1 MKKIIMM
8 LLAVLLLATG
18 CSSTSSTTSAETKT
32 GKANGFGG
40 LVEVTVTL
48 EGDKITGLDVSADS
62 ETPNIGGAA
71 IETLTAAILESGSV
85 DVEMVSGATVT
96 STALINAINNA
107 LDPEA
112 YPFEEPAQPTSA
124 PVEEVS
130 AADLTMGTAV
140 FSTGRLG
147 PGSDDTDT
155 PVYSFNEVY
164 ASVLFDAEGKIVD
177 MYLDQLEVAT
187 PNYDGDGMPHFT
199 GFPGQSYNYDED
211 HDAKVDGTQ
220 TSDEDMFMAE
230 INSWAT
236 KRERGDSYSM
246 GTGKWYQQAD
256 KYEDLFVGM
265 SVEEVEDWFNKYC
278 SDANGRPLQ
287 EGSEAEGDAEK
298 YAALSDDEKAMLA
311 DVTSSATMSLND
323 GHGNII
329 GAILKAYE
337 VRKPVNSGEIVKF
350 GLGLSNTGRVG
361 PGSDDTDTPVY
372 SFNQVFASG
381 LFDAEGKIVS
391 LNLDQLEIATPN
403 YDGEGMPHFTGFP
416 GQSYNYDEDHDAKVD
431 GTQTSDEDMFMA
443 EINSWA
449 TKRERGDSYSM
460 GTGKWYQQADKYE
473 DLFVGMTVEEVED
486 WFNKYCSDANGR
498 PLQETSEAEG
508 DAEKYAALSDDEKAM
523 LADVTSSATMSLNDS
538 HGNILAAIKDAY
550 EASKDVDIVVE

>member
-40 LVEVTVTL
+40 LVEVTVTV
-48 EGDKITGLDVSADS
+48 EGDKITGLDVSADG
-62 ETPNIGGAA
+62 ETPDIGGAA

-177 MYLDQLEVAT
+177 MYLDQFEVAT

-230 INSWAT
+230 IESWAT
-236 KRERGDSYSM
+236 KRERGDGYSM

-265 SVEEVEDWFNKYC
+265 TVEEVEDWFNKYC
-278 SDANGRPLQ
+278 SDANGRPLK

-403 YDGEGMPHFTGFP
+403 YDGDGMPHFTGFP

-443 EINSWA
+443 EIESWA
-449 TKRERGDSYSM
+449 TKRERGDGYSM

-498 PLQETSEAEG
+498 PLKEGSEAEG

>member
-1 MKKIIMM
+1 
-8 LLAVLLLATG
+8 
-18 CSSTSSTTSAETKT
+18 
-32 GKANGFGG
+32 
-40 LVEVTVTL
+40 
-48 EGDKITGLDVSADS
+48 
-62 ETPNIGGAA
+62 
-71 IETLTAAILESGSV
+71 
-85 DVEMVSGATVT
+85 
-96 STALINAINNA
+96 
-107 LDPEA
+107 
-112 YPFEEPAQPTSA
+112 
-124 PVEEVS
+124 
-130 AADLTMGTAV
+130 
-140 FSTGRLG
+140 
-147 PGSDDTDT
+147 
-155 PVYSFNEVY
+155 
-164 ASVLFDAEGKIVD
+164 
-177 MYLDQLEVAT
+177 
-187 PNYDGDGMPHFT
+187 MPHFT

-230 INSWAT
+230 IESWAT
-236 KRERGDSYSM
+236 KRERGDGYSM

-265 SVEEVEDWFNKYC
+265 TVEEVEDWFNKYC
-278 SDANGRPLQ
+278 SDANGRPLK

-403 YDGEGMPHFTGFP
+403 YDGDGMPHFTGFP

-443 EINSWA
+443 EIESWA
-449 TKRERGDSYSM
+449 TKRERGDGYSM

-498 PLQETSEAEG
+498 PLKEGSEAEG